1 MRIDLDDA
9 SLMTPQ
15 LSGQSVT
22 VTATVKQ
29 VATDALIVPVTAVA
43 GEDPAHG
50 NVLVVSGGG
59 AVQRV
64 AVTII
69 GTVDGRVALE
79 PGGRLKAGDQVRV
92 G

>member
-1 MRIDLDDA
+1 
-9 SLMTPQ
+9 
-15 LSGQSVT
+15 
-22 VTATVKQ
+22 
-29 VATDALIVPVTAVA
+29 
-43 GEDPAHG
+43 
-50 NVLVVSGGG
+50 VLVVSGGG

-79 PGGRLKAGDQVRV
+79 PGGGLKAGDQVRV